1 MNKAE
6 KRITRERKTIS
17 IMIQMY
23 CRAHHQPEGRLCADC
38 AELEAYALERID
50 KCPFGW
56 QKPTCANCPIHCYK
70 PDMRERVRRVMRYAG
85 PRMLLRHPALAILHL
100 IDGWRKPPP
109 RP

>member
-6 KRITRERKTIS
+6 KRIARERKTIS
-17 IMIQMY
+17 IMIRMY
-23 CRAHHQPEGRLCADC
+23 CLAHHQPDGGLCTEC

-56 QKPTCANCPIHCYK
+56 KKPTCANCPIHCYK
-70 PDMRERVRRVMRYAG
+70 PEMRERVRQVMRYAG
-85 PRMLLRHPALAILHL
+85 PRMLLRHPSLAILHL